1 MVTNGNIEFTK
12 FQVEQLEIFADTL
25 EGFNHST
32 DDLETKFLILILNI
46 ESLLPKSNIFDYVLK
61 TDVKKEEKLD
71 LETSRKD
78 KFETIN
84 SNVEQLVHLPNEIDL
99 KYAEIRRIEQEI
111 EEIHSKMDDMG
122 RENETLYT
130 EVEQIDNKVS
140 EIENYI
146 DESEWKIE
154 LDSHEEMTFN
164 NIKQKLVIEKRLNY
178 GNI

>member
-25 EGFNHST
+25 EGFNYAT

-46 ESLLPKSNIFDYVLK
+46 ESLLPKSNIFEYVFK
-61 TDVKKEEKLD
+61 TDIKKEEKLD
-71 LETSRKD
+71 LETTRKE

-84 SNVEQLVHLPNEIDL
+84 SNVDQLIQLPNEIDL

-111 EEIHSKMDDMG
+111 QDIHSKMDNMG
-122 RENETLYT
+122 MENQTLYN
-130 EVEQIDNKVS
+130 EVEEIDNKVS
-140 EIENYI
+140 EIENFI
-146 DESEWKIE
+146 DESEWKVE

>member
-1 MVTNGNIEFTK
+1 
-12 FQVEQLEIFADTL
+12 
-25 EGFNHST
+25 
-32 DDLETKFLILILNI
+32 
-46 ESLLPKSNIFDYVLK
+46 VLK
-61 TDVKKEEKLD
+61 TDIKKEEKLD

-84 SNVEQLVHLPNEIDL
+84 SNVEQLVQLPNEIDL

-111 EEIHSKMDDMG
+111 EEIHSKMDGMG

-130 EVEQIDNKVS
+130 EVEEIDNKVS

>member
-25 EGFNHST
+25 EGFNYAT

-46 ESLLPKSNIFDYVLK
+46 ESLLPKSNIFEYVFK
-61 TDVKKEEKLD
+61 TDIKKEEKLD
-71 LETSRKD
+71 LETARKE

-84 SNVEQLVHLPNEIDL
+84 SNVNQLIQLPNEIDL

-111 EEIHSKMDDMG
+111 QDIHSKMDNMG
-122 RENETLYT
+122 MENQTLYN
-130 EVEQIDNKVS
+130 EVEEIDNKVS
-140 EIENYI
+140 DIENFI